1 MVDFENVSNLEINR
15 LNQINCR
22 IFPETMRNLLF
33 LISLFAFS
41 NSFFAQWQQIYDLA
55 EVYDGGDIFGQAME
69 FYSEDYGAILS
80 LGMTSSATNISYS
93 KILITKDGGQS
104 WDSTIFYNTTGS
116 LANNLK
122 MPTDSIIYFGFTE
135 QVFPVGAPSYGKIG
149 VKRSMDQGSTWTT
162 QWIDTNSNTM
172 VGDNSFCFLND
183 SMGIYIYHQ
192 NVLFT
197 KDYAE
202 TWEKISDQSITN
214 VGVADDKFVLYN
226 FGFLHQY
233 DPFADTFTTIVYSPN
248 CEGQVDFS
256 NFRNNKA
263 YRTIFAQDGP
273 QQGYTNNNYGVL
285 IIDELPFGDQRV
297 IHFPNMGYF
306 GDLEL
311 SEHGIFLQIAGVIF
325 RSWDDGASFEQLPI
339 VAPSTGI
346 GYLDMIND
354 SVGYALTLKPGVNF
368 NPNYELWKTTNG
380 GGLSGTPITIHSFI
394 EGVGISE
401 ISQNFAF
408 QIYPNPSQAI
418 FTLQSTRK
426 IDKVEVFNLLGEKIM
441 SKKVKQAEVTL
452 DMANYESGV
461 YFVRAFSADGLAEQ
475 RIVLAK

>member
-1 MVDFENVSNLEINR
+1 
-15 LNQINCR
+15 
-22 IFPETMRNLLF
+22 MRNLLF

-41 NSFFAQWQQIYDLA
+41 NSYFAQWQQIYDLA

-116 LANNLK
+116 LADNLK
-122 MPTDSIIYFGFTE
+122 MPTDSIIYFCFLE
-135 QVFPVGAPSYGKIG
+135 QVYPVGAPSYAKTG
-149 VKRSMDQGSTWTT
+149 VKRSLDQGTTWTT
-162 QWIDTNSNTM
+162 HWIDTNYSA
-172 VGDNSFCFLND
+172 GLPDNSLFFLND
-183 SMGIYIYHQ
+183 SMGIYCINQH
-192 NVLFT
+192 VFFT

-202 TWEKISDQSITN
+202 SWEEISNQSITN
-214 VGVADDKFVLYN
+214 TGGIIDKFVLYN

-233 DPFADTFTTIVYSPN
+233 DPFADTFTSMPYSPN

-297 IHFPNMGYF
+297 IHFPNMGHF

-339 VAPSTGI
+339 VATSTGI

-354 SVGYALTLKPGVNF
+354 TVGYALTLKPGINF

-408 QIYPNPSQAI
+408 QIYPNPSQGQFI
-418 FTLQSTRK
+418 LRSETLLERM
-426 IDKVEVFNLLGEKIM
+426 EVFNLLGEKIM
-441 SKKVKQAEVTL
+441 GQNVQHTEVTL
-452 DMANYESGV
+452 DLANYESGI